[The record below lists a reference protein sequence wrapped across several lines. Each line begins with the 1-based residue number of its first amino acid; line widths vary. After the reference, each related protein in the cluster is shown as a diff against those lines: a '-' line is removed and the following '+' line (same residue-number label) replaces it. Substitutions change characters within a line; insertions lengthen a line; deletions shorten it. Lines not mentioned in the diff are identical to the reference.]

1 MNGVFL
7 IINYKD
13 MKIENFG
20 EKQMKLF
27 NRKPKDKIKVAT
39 AFTLKGLT
47 KQVIQL
53 EQKGFIKQGEIQSVM
68 FDGTNMGFQQAM
80 IKKASK

>member
-1 MNGVFL
+1 MLDSMNFFL
-7 IINYKD
+7 YNKY
-13 MKIENFG
+13 IELRKRA
-20 EKQMKLF
+20 KQMKLF
-27 NRKPKDKIKVAT
+27 NRKPKDKIKVAI

-53 EQKGFIKQGEIQSVM
+53 EQKGFIKQGEIQSAM

-80 IKKASK
+80 IKKASE

>member
-7 IINYKD
+7 IINYED

-47 KQVIQL
+47 KQVIKL

-80 IKKASK
+80 IKKAS

>member
-53 EQKGFIKQGEIQSVM
+53 EQKGFVKQGEIQSAM
-68 FDGTNMGFQQAM
+68 FDGTVMAYKQAM
-80 IKKASK
+80 IKKAS

>member
-1 MNGVFL
+1 
-7 IINYKD
+7 
-13 MKIENFG
+13 
-20 EKQMKLF
+20 MKLF

-53 EQKGFIKQGEIQSVM
+53 EQKGFIKQGEIQS
-68 FDGTNMGFQQAM
+68 NMLEGNNITFQQAM
-80 IKKASK
+80 VKKASE

>member
-1 MNGVFL
+1 
-7 IINYKD
+7 
-13 MKIENFG
+13 
-20 EKQMKLF
+20 MKLF

-39 AFTLKGLT
+39 ALTLKGLT

-68 FDGTNMGFQQAM
+68 IEGTIIAYEQAM
-80 IKKASK
+80 IKKASE

>member
-1 MNGVFL
+1 
-7 IINYKD
+7 
-13 MKIENFG
+13 
-20 EKQMKLF
+20 MKLF

-53 EQKGFIKQGEIQSVM
+53 EQKGFIKQGEIQS
-68 FDGTNMGFQQAM
+68 NMIEGNNITFQQAM
-80 IKKASK
+80 VKKASE

>member
-47 KQVIQL
+47 KQVIKL

-80 IKKASK
+80 IKKASE

>member
-1 MNGVFL
+1 MLDSVGFFCYYSL
-7 IINYKD
+7 IEIKESKT
-13 MKIENFG
+13 MIV
-20 EKQMKLF
+20 F

-68 FDGTNMGFQQAM
+68 HDGTNILYEQAM
-80 IKKASK
+80 VKKASE